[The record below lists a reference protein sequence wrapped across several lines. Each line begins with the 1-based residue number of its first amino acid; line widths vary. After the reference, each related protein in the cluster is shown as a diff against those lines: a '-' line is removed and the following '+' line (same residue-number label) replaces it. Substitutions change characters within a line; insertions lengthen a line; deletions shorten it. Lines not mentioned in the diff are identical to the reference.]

1 MSSSSL
7 SPFQDTNG
15 QPIRS
20 ISTTTQLKR
29 FLSGEWKEKTKAIL
43 GAQCL
48 SIRRPDG
55 LWVFQMS
62 KNGKLIH
69 TSFGKFPEV
78 SMAQAKEKAFE
89 HRRSI
94 QENGVAPRQRQKKT
108 TVKEV
113 VVRKQCIDDIVS
125 LHFHDRLQ
133 TLKEKKTNKE
143 PAKAIQRLSNLYE
156 RFAQPV
162 IGQLPPGDIRN
173 SHIIRILTETV
184 YSATTRTRMK
194 AMLSH
199 LIMWC
204 VTKGLIN
211 PDDNH
216 VDWRLINSL
225 VPECTSVEQHHASV
239 PVTSIPRLVQMAMEI
254 ATSKNN
260 NLRKKQ
266 TALALVLTILTAQ
279 RVGSFLE
286 TDGQQIGTEE
296 SSWYSHW
303 KDVDLA
309 AKVWTIPPQCLKISR
324 TTGNRAVRPLRIP
337 LATETVDILLKIR
350 NFWEGIG
357 IALDDESFVV
367 PRIDEFSRPHKSS
380 SLRALIHELHEADL
394 TNGNSGFFDPDN
406 KTKIATTHGMRAAF
420 QDWAISQNYPE
431 ILIEKALAHEH
442 QSKVVRAYQRSDLL
456 EERRPLM
463 QAWASYCFSAFR
475 KL

>member
-211 PDDNH
+211 PDENR

-225 VPECTSVEQHHASV
+225 TPECTSTEQHHASV
-239 PVTSIPRLVQMAMEI
+239 AINDIPRLVQMTMEI
-254 ATSKNN
+254 ATSDSA

-279 RVGSFLE
+279 RVGNFLE

-303 KDVDLA
+303 KDVDLE

-324 TTGNRAVRPLRIP
+324 TTGNRVVRPLRIP
-337 LATETVDILLKIR
+337 LATETIDILLKIR
-350 NFWEGIG
+350 NIWEGIG

-367 PRIDEFSRPHKSS
+367 PRIDEFSRPHKSN

-394 TNGNSGFFDPDN
+394 ANGKSGFFDPDN
-406 KTKIATTHGMRAAF
+406 KTKIATTHGMRATF
-420 QDWAISQNYPE
+420 QDWAISHNYPE
-431 ILIEKALAHEH
+431 IFIEKALAHEH

-463 QAWASYCFSAFR
+463 QAWASYCFTAFR
-475 KL
+475 QL

>member
-143 PAKAIQRLSNLYE
+143 PAKPFSACRIFMNASLNQSSGSCPPAI
-156 RFAQPV
+156 FA
-162 IGQLPPGDIRN
+162 IRT
-173 SHIIRILTETV
+173 SFESSQKPSTAPR
-184 YSATTRTRMK
+184 
-194 AMLSH
+194 
-199 LIMWC
+199 
-204 VTKGLIN
+204 
-211 PDDNH
+211 P
-216 VDWRLINSL
+216 
-225 VPECTSVEQHHASV
+225 VPE
-239 PVTSIPRLVQMAMEI
+239 
-254 ATSKNN
+254 
-260 NLRKKQ
+260 
-266 TALALVLTILTAQ
+266 
-279 RVGSFLE
+279 
-286 TDGQQIGTEE
+286 
-296 SSWYSHW
+296 
-303 KDVDLA
+303 
-309 AKVWTIPPQCLKISR
+309 
-324 TTGNRAVRPLRIP
+324 
-337 LATETVDILLKIR
+337 
-350 NFWEGIG
+350 
-357 IALDDESFVV
+357 
-367 PRIDEFSRPHKSS
+367 
-380 SLRALIHELHEADL
+380 
-394 TNGNSGFFDPDN
+394 
-406 KTKIATTHGMRAAF
+406 
-420 QDWAISQNYPE
+420 
-431 ILIEKALAHEH
+431 
-442 QSKVVRAYQRSDLL
+442 
-456 EERRPLM
+456 
-463 QAWASYCFSAFR
+463 
-475 KL
+475 